1 MNERGNAAHAAG
13 QNRRRRS
20 ESTHAQ
26 NDLGFELLI
35 NRSAAGKTFGE
46 PANETKDGRRINGRK
61 SDGWQFFEPKLG
73 AGGER
78 EAVDLFFGNKQK
90 HFVPALAQYFSDRN
104 SGKEMST
111 RASTCDDR
119 VHSVI
124 VDLVL

>member
-26 NDLGFELLI
+26 NDLGFKLLI

-46 PANETKDGRRINGRK
+46 PANETKDGGRINGRK
-61 SDGWQFFEPKLG
+61 TDGWQFFERKLG

-78 EAVDLFFGNKQK
+78 SAVHLVFGSNQK
-90 HFVPALAQYFSDRN
+90 HFAHALAHSSSD
-104 SGKEMST
+104 
-111 RASTCDDR
+111 
-119 VHSVI
+119 
-124 VDLVL
+124 